1 MPAQADA
8 DAHARPTEPGMKR
21 IIDVEEPQVG
31 ERYLVPVVRELRV
44 GPRGLR
50 IVGDLWVP
58 VIGPLHDD
66 TEIIGLP
73 ARHWHVDFRFAGA
86 RVLLRMATIRP
97 PITADGDDD
106 LVEKCMTRVITDD
119 PEWTWAGREDGERAL
134 TMLRPGRGMPFHNPR
149 DDDRTQ
155 PLMWLRP
162 LEAAYYDARLPADGC
177 RACPHRGL
185 PLRGQPVDEEG
196 GVTCPGHGLRW
207 HAVTGRHMP
216 RRPDG

>member
-1 MPAQADA
+1 
-8 DAHARPTEPGMKR
+8 MKR

-134 TMLRPGRGMPFHNPR
+134 TMLRGGRRHLPR
-149 DDDRTQ
+149 SRPALARGDGAAHAAEAR
-155 PLMWLRP
+155 WLNTSARSPARP
-162 LEAAYYDARLPADGC
+162 
-177 RACPHRGL
+177 
-185 PLRGQPVDEEG
+185 
-196 GVTCPGHGLRW
+196 
-207 HAVTGRHMP
+207 P
-216 RRPDG
+216 RRTAARPCSPCSTACRRASSAT